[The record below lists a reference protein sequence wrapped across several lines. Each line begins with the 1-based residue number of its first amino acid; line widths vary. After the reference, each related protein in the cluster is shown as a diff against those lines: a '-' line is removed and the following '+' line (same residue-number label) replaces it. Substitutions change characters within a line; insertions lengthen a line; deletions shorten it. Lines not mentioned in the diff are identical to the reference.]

1 MPISCHLYDQLEV
14 AAMRKQK
21 VRLRFEP
28 PHSET
33 IFEGVITDLFSRN
46 GEEFFKAK
54 TATGRTRYGRWK
66 VWCPLRYSRTRN
78 KKAGNGTPL
87 QKVTALLNMP

>member
-33 IFEGVITDLFSRN
+33 VFEGVITDVFSRN

-54 TATGRTRYGRWK
+54 NGDQENL
-66 VWCPLRYSRTRN
+66 VWPLEGLVSIEILKDT
-78 KKAGNGTPL
+78 K
-87 QKVTALLNMP
+87 

>member
-33 IFEGVITDLFSRN
+33 IFEGVITDLFSRS

-54 TATGRTRYGRWK
+54 NGDRENP
-66 VWCPLRYSRTRN
+66 VWPLEGLVSIEVLKDT
-78 KKAGNGTPL
+78 K
-87 QKVTALLNMP
+87 

>member
-21 VRLRFEP
+21 VRLTFEP

-33 IFEGVITDLFSRN
+33 VFEGVITDLFSRN
-46 GEEFFKAK
+46 GEEFLKAK
-54 TATGRTRYGRWK
+54 NGDQENL
-66 VWCPLRYSRTRN
+66 VWPLEGLVSIEILKDT
-78 KKAGNGTPL
+78 K
-87 QKVTALLNMP
+87 